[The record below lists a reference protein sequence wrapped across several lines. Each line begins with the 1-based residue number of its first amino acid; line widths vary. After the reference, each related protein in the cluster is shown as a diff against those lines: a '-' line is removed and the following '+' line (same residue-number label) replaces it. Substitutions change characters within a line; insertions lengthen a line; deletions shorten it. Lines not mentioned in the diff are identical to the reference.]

1 MEKKNRILAILY
13 RLYSGNE
20 VSVTELSEEY
30 QVARKS
36 ISRDISIIRSFLAD
50 HRELVG
56 NVELLYDR
64 KKHSYVLSAG
74 GEYVLSGKGTSHHS
88 KNIIG
93 KQGI

>member
-56 NVELLYDR
+56 NVEQD
-64 KKHSYVLSAG
+64 
-74 GEYVLSGKGTSHHS
+74 
-88 KNIIG
+88 
-93 KQGI
+93 